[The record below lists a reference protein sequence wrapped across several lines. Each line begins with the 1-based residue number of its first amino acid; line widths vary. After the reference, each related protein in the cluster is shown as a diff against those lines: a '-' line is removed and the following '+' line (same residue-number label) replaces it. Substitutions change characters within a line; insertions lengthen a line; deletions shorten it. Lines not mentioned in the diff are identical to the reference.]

1 MAVRINPKEA
11 AIIIRSLEGGVVPN
25 MGVQHLLVGRNRE
38 VEEVIKILDIVADG
52 QSDIRFWVGD
62 FGSGKSFMLATIEQ
76 LALQKNFVVST
87 LDLNPS
93 RRFYATD
100 RKAVALYTEIIDNIK
115 TKTIKNGNVLSSI
128 IEEWLN
134 QIFTKVAASLD
145 VDVSEILEGSY
156 QKEVT
161 NEILN
166 ILGDF
171 SAVGLSFEFGQALV
185 KFYEGFIND
194 NRLLKTNAI
203 RWLRGDI
210 TTKTESKKVLAINQ
224 IINDDN
230 WFDALKNMSELFLG
244 IGYSGFVVNFDE
256 AVNLY
261 KIPQSVTRER
271 NYERILNIYNEA
283 KSNIAKGLF
292 INFGATRKTIFDE
305 NRGLSSYGALKGRL
319 GSEDSMD
326 NKLVNTNRT
335 VLGLKPL
342 SNEEI
347 YTLLENLVNVYNVHY
362 KESIEIAEPEI
373 ITYME
378 GQLNRPGADEFLTP
392 RAVIKDFI
400 EILDLKR
407 QNPDEE
413 IIDIISERFK
423 DVLAIS
429 KDPEDM
435 DDEIEIIWQIPLIY

>member
-1 MAVRINPKEA
+1 MWVAIRINPKEA
-11 AIIIRSLEGGVVPN
+11 SVIIKSLEAGVVPN

-38 VEEVIKILDIVADG
+38 VEEIIKILDTVSDG
-52 QSDIRFWVGD
+52 GSDIRFWVGD

-76 LALQKNFVVST
+76 IALQKNFVSST

-93 RRFYATD
+93 RRFYASD

-115 TKTIKNGNVLSSI
+115 TKTLKSGNVLDSI

-134 QIFTKVAASLD
+134 NVFSKLGDSLG
-145 VDVSEILEGSY
+145 VDISEIIKGSY
-156 QKEVT
+156 KKEVT
-161 NEILN
+161 NHILN
-166 ILGDF
+166 TIGEF
-171 SAVGLSFEFGQALV
+171 SAVGLSFEFGQAIV
-185 KFYEGFIND
+185 KYYEAFIED
-194 NRLLKTNAI
+194 DRILRTNAI

-210 TTKTESKKVLAINQ
+210 TTKTESKKILGINQ

-244 IGYSGFVVNFDE
+244 LGYSGFVVNFDE

-261 KIPQSVTRER
+261 KLPQSVTRER
-271 NYERILNIYNEA
+271 NYERILNIYNEC

-292 INFGATRKTIFDE
+292 INFGATRKTVFDE
-305 NRGLSSYGALKGRL
+305 SRGLSSYGALKGRL

-326 NKLVNTNRT
+326 NKLVNTSRT

-347 YTLLENLVNVYNVHY
+347 YTLLENLVNVYNVNY
-362 KESIEIAEPEI
+362 KESISISENEI

-392 RAVIKDFI
+392 RTVIKDFI

-407 QNPDEE
+407 QNPDQE
-413 IIDIISERFK
+413 IVGILRARFK
-423 DVLAIS
+423 DILAIS
-429 KDPEDM
+429 KDPDDL
-435 DDEIEIIWQIPLIY
+435 DDEIEII

>member
-1 MAVRINPKEA
+1 MANRINPKEA
-11 AIIIRSLEGGVVPN
+11 SIIIKSLEGGVVPN
-25 MGVQHLLVGRNRE
+25 LGVQHLLVGRNRE
-38 VEEVIKILDIVADG
+38 VEEVIKILDNVADG
-52 QSDIRFWVGD
+52 ESDIRFWVGD

-76 LALQKNFVVST
+76 IALQKNFVVSK

-115 TKTIKNGNVLSSI
+115 TKTLKSGNVLSSI

-134 QIFTKVAASLD
+134 QIFSRVSEDLN
-145 VDVSEILEGSY
+145 VEISEILEGEY

-166 ILGDF
+166 IIGDF
-171 SAVGLSFEFGQALV
+171 SAVGLSYEFAQSIV
-185 KFYEGFIND
+185 MFYEGFIND

-210 TTKTESKKVLAINQ
+210 TTKTEAKKELSINQ

-319 GSEDSMD
+319 GNEDSMD

-362 KESIEIAEPEI
+362 KESIQISEKEI

-407 QNPDEE
+407 QNSNVDLM
-413 IIDIISERFK
+413 DIISERFK
-423 DVLAIS
+423 DVLEIS
-429 KDPEDM
+429 KDPADM
-435 DDEIEIIWQIPLIY
+435 DEEIEIIWQIHFLY